1 MKDLRYYWQATERR
15 KVLESISS
23 PRNGLYTIMEVMSCE
38 ELMDKKISCSVQ
50 SSALFHMVNCIVKTT
65 INVIQSEI
73 SSIRIYL
80 FL

>member
-1 MKDLRYYWQATERR
+1 
-15 KVLESISS
+15 
-23 PRNGLYTIMEVMSCE
+23 MEVMSCE

-73 SSIRIYL
+73 SSIRIYTSFSRTVPYL
-80 FL
+80 DILINNILELPGGEN